1 MREGRIMTIDHFPV
15 RPLPLSHPQACQLTR
30 GTGPW
35 RPGTCWLLH
44 WPCSS
49 QGSEQSVQSGAGER
63 PQSTG
68 QCVPGRRGRES
79 RQRPRE
85 TDRGEHRFG
94 YSVPGPR
101 YEPHR
106 IVREPGRRNDA
117 HKPIS
122 SSLYLCFC
130 GLTSRARVGGRPLPC
145 RSLLG
150 PQLHCNSQLVVWVRL
165 GLPSTGFDVRQRCVS
180 WSSLTEAIERPM
192 EVEFQIQ
199 RCLARTTRA
208 HRFPKPEPPETQS
221 PRTEIGRGTG
231 SSSVMAG
238 SQAKKHPYDS
248 VADALKSQDF
258 RCGHCGVLVMVLRLQ
273 PGPGGQARPSV
284 CALQEVEMENGGGLK
299 SGAPSSLVGPRQDES
314 VAQPPPSLCHRDL
327 DSLA

>member
-122 SSLYLCFC
+122 SSLYLFFC

-150 PQLHCNSQLVVWVRL
+150 PQLHCNSTRGVGAAGPRVDWLRC
-165 GLPSTGFDVRQRCVS
+165 RQRCVS
-180 WSSLTEAIERPM
+180 WSGLTEAIERPM

-208 HRFPKPEPPETQS
+208 HRFPKPEPP
-221 PRTEIGRGTG
+221 
-231 SSSVMAG
+231 
-238 SQAKKHPYDS
+238 
-248 VADALKSQDF
+248 
-258 RCGHCGVLVMVLRLQ
+258 
-273 PGPGGQARPSV
+273 
-284 CALQEVEMENGGGLK
+284 
-299 SGAPSSLVGPRQDES
+299 GPRAHGPRSDVERAAALSWPDHKQET
-314 VAQPPPSLCHRDL
+314 PL
-327 DSLA
+327 